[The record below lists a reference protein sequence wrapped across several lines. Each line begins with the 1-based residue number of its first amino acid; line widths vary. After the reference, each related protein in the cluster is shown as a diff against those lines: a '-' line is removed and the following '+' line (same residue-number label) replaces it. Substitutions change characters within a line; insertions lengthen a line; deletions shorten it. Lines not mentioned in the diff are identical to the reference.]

1 MRTQMLK
8 PRSSSLQSKTTQKKH
23 YGLTLVI
30 TENMNDIGD
39 IISSDSSHNSI
50 EDDNEIFKEL
60 ANDLMEEY
68 PVESSDENSDE
79 PIEYESMDEDTPP
92 TFTYLKKQ
100 GENTY
105 DEQINQTN
113 QTDKWYYIIDGI
125 TKNNTKII
133 DLISKLGIVPD
144 VNTINSFYVDNQTMN
159 HTDKTKAKAKRK
171 WKLIDALNTLLGE
184 SQVHPTDNETFEFAV
199 NCLSSDLITKI
210 QST

>member
-8 PRSSSLQSKTTQKKH
+8 PRSSSHTLKSKTTKNKH

-30 TENMNDIGD
+30 TENMNEIGD
-39 IISSDSSHNSI
+39 IMSSDSSHNSI

-79 PIEYESMDEDTPP
+79 TIEYESMDEDSPP

-100 GENTY
+100 DENTY
-105 DEQINQTN
+105 DVQINQTN
-113 QTDKWYYIIDGI
+113 HTDKWYYIIDGI

-159 HTDKTKAKAKRK
+159 HTDNKTKTKRK
-171 WKLIDALNTLLGE
+171 WKLIDSLNTLLGDVY
-184 SQVHPTDNETFEFAV
+184 QADNETFEFSV